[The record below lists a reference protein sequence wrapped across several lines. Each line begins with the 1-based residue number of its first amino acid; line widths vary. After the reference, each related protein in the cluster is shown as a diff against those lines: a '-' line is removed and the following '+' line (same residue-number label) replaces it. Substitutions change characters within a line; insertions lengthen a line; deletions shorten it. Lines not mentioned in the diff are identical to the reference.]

1 MMKDTQTPPELKPG
15 PQPGAQSATAA
26 EGEIRRLRE
35 RAEAAEAALAAK
47 DEQMAALAQALPLQ
61 PLDEP
66 PEYELT
72 EYYFSQDC
80 VLYPPGS
87 VFRDLYGTVIPSP
100 SMIALNA
107 AAEERYDR
115 YMASLPGGE
124 TQPTHEQIVEAAM
137 EIRPREGD
145 DPRLVAEF
153 HGKVLE
159 RALLKRF
166 AAQGHLPREPG
177 QPQQRVRPQRP
188 QRPDPNI
195 PIMSNVRIRQLQTG
209 AEMFSPASRLMSDTN
224 LPRRQTLT
232 ERIVR

>member
-1 MMKDTQTPPELKPG
+1 
-15 PQPGAQSATAA
+15 
-26 EGEIRRLRE
+26 
-35 RAEAAEAALAAK
+35 
-47 DEQMAALAQALPLQ
+47 
-61 PLDEP
+61 
-66 PEYELT
+66 
-72 EYYFSQDC
+72 
-80 VLYPPGS
+80 
-87 VFRDLYGTVIPSP
+87 
-100 SMIALNA
+100 MIALNA

-177 QPQQRVRPQRP
+177 QPQQRFRPQRP

-209 AEMFSPASRLMSDTN
+209 AEMFSPASRLMSDSS